1 MAKKTKSADLS
12 IEEKLEQA
20 LIVPGYEP
28 YKIPD
33 NWCWTT
39 LEYAAKWGS
48 GGTPSRKVSD
58 YYLGDI
64 PWIKTGEL
72 DNDFVYETEEHISE
86 AAIRNSSAK
95 LYPVNT
101 VMIAMYGATIGKVG
115 IMGVKATTNQ
125 ACANAVCGKNIYY
138 KYLFYYAISQ
148 KDSFISK
155 GKGGAQPNIS
165 QEVIKK
171 HEFPLPPLPEQQR
184 IVEHVESLFSKL
196 DEAKEK
202 AQEVIDSFE
211 TRKAAILHKAFSGEL
226 TAKWRE
232 ENGVGIESWENRSI
246 NDICH
251 SLKYGT
257 SKKSKTQGSVIVIR
271 MGNIQ
276 QGEIDWSDLAYTDDK
291 EDIEKYRLSPGD
303 VLFNRTNSAVLVGK
317 TSIYRGEFPAIYA
330 GYLIKL
336 DYKHDEIIG
345 DYLNYA
351 LNTPAAKEYC
361 NNVKTDGVNQSNI
374 NAKKIG
380 AFVIPVA
387 SINEQQVIV
396 EIISSL
402 LKKEN
407 ESKQAAEVV
416 IDQIYT
422 MKKAILAR
430 GFRGELGTNNP
441 EEESA
446 VELLKE
452 ILSGNNNKE
461 ESKKQK
467 RTRIVIPKEIDSLLK
482 TELERKII
490 KLFLKSSTGEL
501 TAEEIMAVS
510 SKKFDILNTIRI
522 LQKQHLIIKS
532 GNKNYTKYTLVR

>member
-1 MAKKTKSADLS
+1 MAKKSKAASLT

-125 ACANAVCGKNIYY
+125 ACANAVCGKNLYY

-184 IVEHVESLFSKL
+184 IVERIESLFSKL

-232 ENGVGIESWENRSI
+232 ENGVSIDSWERKSI
-246 NDICH
+246 NEICH

-257 SKKSKTQGSVIVIR
+257 SKKSKSEGPVIVIR
-271 MGNIQ
+271 MGNLQ

-317 TSIYRGEFPAIYA
+317 TSIYRGDYPAIYA

-336 DYKHDEIIG
+336 DYKHDEIVG

-351 LNTPAAKEYC
+351 LNTTAAKEYC
-361 NNVKTDGVNQSNI
+361 NSVKTDGVNQSNI

-387 SINEQQVIV
+387 SKPEQQEIAEIV
-396 EIISSL
+396 SAL
-402 LKKEN
+402 LKKED
-407 ESKQAAEVV
+407 ESKQTAETV
-416 IDQIYT
+416 IDQIDI

-430 GFRGELGTNNP
+430 AFRGELGTNDP

-452 ILSGNNNKE
+452 ILSGNNE
-461 ESKKQK
+461 EYNQKLK
-467 RTRIVIPKEIDSLLK
+467 RTRVVIPKEIDSLLK

-490 KLFLKSSTGEL
+490 KLFLKSETGEV

-522 LQKQHLIIKS
+522 LQQQHLIIKS
-532 GNKNYTKYTLVR
+532 GNKNYTKYTLAR

>member
-1 MAKKTKSADLS
+1 MAKKTKAADLS

-33 NWCWTT
+33 NWCWVSLDSLGRFGMGQTILSKDLVDNGIPVYSATEEDRIFGFIYSNDNLIKLSTNDIVIPARGNSIGYVKLISEKEATCTQTT
-39 LEYAAKWGS
+39 MFYKPINKEISKYIYYYMK
-48 GGTPSRKVSD
+48 SRKDDLFAYHGNAIPQITINKVSKKAVA
-58 YYLGDI
+58 LA
-64 PWIKTGEL
+64 P
-72 DNDFVYETEEHISE
+72 
-86 AAIRNSSAK
+86 
-95 LYPVNT
+95 
-101 VMIAMYGATIGKVG
+101 MI
-115 IMGVKATTNQ
+115 
-125 ACANAVCGKNIYY
+125 
-138 KYLFYYAISQ
+138 
-148 KDSFISK
+148 
-155 GKGGAQPNIS
+155 
-165 QEVIKK
+165 
-171 HEFPLPPLPEQQR
+171 EQHR
-184 IVEHVESLFSKL
+184 IVERIESLFSKL

-257 SKKSKTQGSVIVIR
+257 SKKSKSEGPVIVIR
-271 MGNIQ
+271 MGNLQ

-291 EDIEKYRLSPGD
+291 EDIEKYRLYPGD

-416 IDQIYT
+416 IDQIDT

-430 GFRGELGTNNP
+430 AFRGELGTNDP

-446 VELLKE
+446 VELLKQ
-452 ILSGNNNKE
+452 ILSGE
-461 ESKKQK
+461 
-467 RTRIVIPKEIDSLLK
+467 
-482 TELERKII
+482 
-490 KLFLKSSTGEL
+490 
-501 TAEEIMAVS
+501 
-510 SKKFDILNTIRI
+510 
-522 LQKQHLIIKS
+522 
-532 GNKNYTKYTLVR
+532 

>member
-1 MAKKTKSADLS
+1 MAKKTKAADLS

-33 NWCWTT
+33 NWCWTSVDSIAIIKNG
-39 LEYAAKWGS
+39 YAFKSKQYVNS
-48 GGTPSRKVSD
+48 GIRIIRITNVQDGFVEDNNPVFYPFDKQKQLKDFLLKEDDLLISLTGNVGRVALLDKQ
-58 YYLGDI
+58 YL
-64 PWIKTGEL
+64 P
-72 DNDFVYETEEHISE
+72 
-86 AAIRNSSAK
+86 AALNQRVACIRFKSAD
-95 LYPVNT
+95 
-101 VMIAMYGATIGKVG
+101 
-115 IMGVKATTNQ
+115 
-125 ACANAVCGKNIYY
+125 IYY
-138 KYLFYYAISQ
+138 KFAFYFMLQ
-148 KDSFISK
+148 KKFSDDCFNNSK
-155 GKGGAQPNIS
+155 GSAQLNMSTEWLKQYSVPIPPF
-165 QEVIKK
+165 QEQ
-171 HEFPLPPLPEQQR
+171 HR
-184 IVEHVESLFSKL
+184 IVERIESLFSKL
-196 DEAKEK
+196 DEGKEK

-211 TRKAAILHKAFSGEL
+211 ARQAAILHKAFSGEL

-271 MGNIQ
+271 MGNLQ

-291 EDIEKYRLSPGD
+291 EDIEKYRLYPGD

-430 GFRGELGTNNP
+430 AFRGELGTNDP

-446 VELLKE
+446 VELLKQ
-452 ILSGNNNKE
+452 ILSGE
-461 ESKKQK
+461 
-467 RTRIVIPKEIDSLLK
+467 
-482 TELERKII
+482 
-490 KLFLKSSTGEL
+490 
-501 TAEEIMAVS
+501 
-510 SKKFDILNTIRI
+510 
-522 LQKQHLIIKS
+522 
-532 GNKNYTKYTLVR
+532 

>member
-1 MAKKTKSADLS
+1 MAKKTKAASLT

-20 LIVPGYEP
+20 LVVPGYEP

-33 NWCWTT
+33 NWCWVRMNSISNFERGITFPASAKEKEKSFANIPCLRTANVQET
-39 LEYAAKWGS
+39 LDISDLIYVDKTYMKNNPAKLVKKKDILMSIANSKELVGKTS
-48 GGTPSRKVSD
+48 LINSFTGPMTFGG
-58 YYLGDI
+58 
-64 PWIKTGEL
+64 
-72 DNDFVYETEEHISE
+72 FVM
-86 AAIRNSSAK
+86 AIRSKIVAD
-95 LYPVNT
+95 
-101 VMIAMYGATIGKVG
+101 
-115 IMGVKATTNQ
+115 
-125 ACANAVCGKNIYY
+125 
-138 KYLFYYAISQ
+138 YLFYYLRNEFYSGRFIG
-148 KDSFISK
+148 DST
-155 GKGGAQPNIS
+155 QTTNIANINS
-165 QEVIKK
+165 TMLGQIETPV
-171 HEFPLPPLPEQQR
+171 PPLAEQQR
-184 IVEHVESLFSKL
+184 IVERIESLFSKL

-271 MGNIQ
+271 MGNLQ

-291 EDIEKYRLSPGD
+291 EDIEKYRLYPGD

-351 LNTPAAKEYC
+351 LNTPAAREYC

-430 GFRGELGTNNP
+430 AFRGELGTNDP
-441 EEESA
+441 KEESA
-446 VELLKE
+446 VELLKQ
-452 ILSGNNNKE
+452 IL
-461 ESKKQK
+461 
-467 RTRIVIPKEIDSLLK
+467 
-482 TELERKII
+482 
-490 KLFLKSSTGEL
+490 TGE
-501 TAEEIMAVS
+501 
-510 SKKFDILNTIRI
+510 
-522 LQKQHLIIKS
+522 
-532 GNKNYTKYTLVR
+532 